1 MGNNE
6 LIEKCKKEAAKLAVD
21 ENIKNGMKIGIGS
34 GSTVVFA
41 VQRLGEIVKQNNWD
55 VICVP
60 TSHQSEH
67 LIIENGLKLT
77 TLNLNP
83 ELDIDIDGADEVDS
97 NLNLIK
103 GGGGCLLQEK
113 IAAYFSKK
121 LIIIADFR
129 KKSQFLGEN
138 WKTGIPIEVVPG
150 ACIPVMK
157 EIEKLGGHPTLRMG
171 VAKAGPVV
179 TDNGNFIVDAD
190 FHIIKEP
197 ANLDQKLRD
206 IAGVIDT
213 GLFVNMASIAY
224 IGNKD
229 GTVEKI
235 EKKLK

>member
-1 MGNNE
+1 MGNNA
-6 LIEKCKKEAAKLAVD
+6 LIEKCKKEAAKLAID

-41 VQRLGEIVKQNNWD
+41 VQRLGEIVKQNKWD

-60 TSHQSEH
+60 TSHQAEH
-67 LIIENGLKLT
+67 LIIQNGLKLS

-97 NLNLIK
+97 DLNLIK

-113 IAAYFSKK
+113 IAAYYSKK
-121 LIIIADFR
+121 LVIIADFR

-138 WKTGIPIEVVPG
+138 WKNGVPIEVVPG

-171 VAKAGPVV
+171 VAKVGPVV

-197 ANLDQKLRD
+197 ANLNQKLRD
-206 IAGVIDT
+206 IVGVIDT
-213 GLFVNMASIAY
+213 GLFIKMTSIVY

-235 EKKLK
+235 EKK